1 MDRAKAQEHVEKL
14 AEDLVLLDASQP
26 QAMVPISH
34 DISALLDFIATTE
47 EKELIAKSG
56 SIRSLLEE
64 SKKGLVPLEMALDSL
79 FPWISEVQHVFCH
92 GLDAAKIIIQ
102 SQVAEDENGPLPLS
116 PIVDDRILGE
126 FLTRQEYVID
136 DFEALLLALE
146 HDRDSEA
153 MHRAK
158 RILHTLKGESSLL
171 GMSQVEHLCHA
182 MEDALAL
189 FRFDILFEAKDWLSK
204 AFLHY
209 AGKGDRPSHLASLLK
224 RLANGGAP
232 EVESEATQSQLGG
245 EIPEWVTVLMLPE
258 GTDASLVS
266 DFLNESNEHLEAA
279 DLHLMKLET
288 DPTQMESVNAVFRA
302 FHTIKGIAGFLE
314 LIPIRILAHESE
326 SLLDL
331 LRSGA
336 LPLSPHISDV
346 LFQAVDHLRKL
357 ISLLDASA
365 SGQLQIPLRKL
376 VISVQAAARGETKP
390 VEKEVEKKHSPSS
403 PAPAQ
408 VKAAPSVKKADP
420 GIRQE
425 AARPD
430 IVTDSIAADFHPGSE
445 ELTGEASTNIRSQT
459 QGAVTVRETVKVEAD
474 RLDRLLDTIG
484 EMVIAEAMVVQS
496 PELHGKISPLLRQ
509 RLVQLDKITRHL
521 QELGTSLRMV
531 PIRPV
536 FQKMARLARD
546 LSRKCDKPLD
556 FIAVG
561 EAVEIDKTV
570 VDKIADPLVHM
581 VRNAVD
587 HGIEASAEDR
597 VRAGKDATARIKLS
611 AFQKGGSICIELE
624 EDGRGL
630 NRQAIL
636 KKAQAAGLIQGD
648 GSNLEDREVWP
659 FIFAPGFSTAAQVTE
674 VSGRGVGMDVV
685 KRTIEDLRGR
695 IEIQTQP
702 GKGTRFSIW
711 LPLTMAIID
720 GMVVRVGRERC
731 IFPTLSVVTIL
742 SVKDSET
749 VEVMEHGRLISHQGR
764 QIPVFPLEMFF
775 GDANRDDDQ
784 RRIAVLVEAEGK
796 IFGFAVDELLG
807 KQQIV
812 IKSLGDT
819 FKSIPGLAGG
829 CILSDGNVGLI
840 LDVDGL
846 AKAVTSPQP
855 FPSIQ
860 VNEKLAVVRSKAAA

>member
-1 MDRAKAQEHVEKL
+1 MDRVKAQDHVEKL
-14 AEDLVLLDASQP
+14 AEDLVLLDVSQP
-26 QAMVPISH
+26 QAFLKVSRDISH
-34 DISALLDFIATTE
+34 LLDFFADND
-47 EKELIAKSG
+47 EKELAAKNVA
-56 SIRSLLEE
+56 IRSLLEE
-64 SKKGLVPLEMALDSL
+64 SGKGLLPLESALEPL
-79 FPWISEVQHVFCH
+79 FAWISEVQHVLCH

-102 SQVAEDENGPLPLS
+102 AQEAEDDNGPLPLS
-116 PIVDDRILGE
+116 PIVDERILGE
-126 FLTRQEYVID
+126 FLTRQEFVID
-136 DFEALLLALE
+136 DLEALLLALE
-146 HDRDSEA
+146 RNRDSEA

-189 FRFDILFEAKDWLSK
+189 LRFDVLFEAKDWLGK
-204 AFLHY
+204 AFQHY
-209 AGKGDRPSHLASLLK
+209 AGKAGRPIHYASLLQ
-224 RLANGGAP
+224 RLVNGA
-232 EVESEATQSQLGG
+232 EVEATTDHPQSQFGG
-245 EIPEWVTVLMLPE
+245 EIPEMVSALFLQE
-258 GTDASLVS
+258 GTDAGLVS

-288 DPTQMESVNAVFRA
+288 DPSQLESVNAVFRA
-302 FHTIKGIAGFLE
+302 FHTIKGLAGFLE
-314 LIPIRILAHESE
+314 LMPVRILAHESE

-331 LRSGA
+331 LRSGSVVFTPA
-336 LPLSPHISDV
+336 VSDV
-346 LFQAVDHLRKL
+346 LFQAVDQLRKL

-365 SGQLQIPLRKL
+365 TGQMQIPLRKL

-390 VEKEVEKKHSPSS
+390 FEKANELTPSQS
-403 PAPAQ
+403 KPAPAAKPATQ
-408 VKAAPSVKKADP
+408 ASP
-420 GIRQE
+420 GALAGER
-425 AARPD
+425 RPAGSEPMPPLD
-430 IVTDSIAADFHPGSE
+430 LGAVSE
-445 ELTGEASTNIRSQT
+445 ELGSGEATPALRAQS

-496 PELHGKISPLLRQ
+496 PELHDKTSPLLRQ

-556 FIAVG
+556 FIAIG

-587 HGIEASAEDR
+587 HGIEASPEDR
-597 VRAGKDATARIKLS
+597 VRAGKDATAKIKLS

-695 IEIQTQP
+695 IDIQTQP

-742 SVKDSET
+742 SIKDSET
-749 VEVMEHGRLISHQGR
+749 VDVMEHGQLISHQGR

-775 GDANRDDDQ
+775 GDEKPGDDQ

-829 CILSDGNVGLI
+829 GILSDGNVGLI

-846 AKAVTSPQP
+846 AKAVTAPQP
-855 FPSIQ
+855 FPSAL
-860 VNEKLAVVRSKAAA
+860 VNEKWALARSKAAA